1 MVAGCRKKKQALKN
15 VNAIS
20 GASGNGQNTN
30 A

>member
-1 MVAGCRKKKQALKN
+1 MVAGCRKKQALKN